1 MFCILNVDRL
11 WIHSETLVDFYSV
24 CVCMYGEREKR
35 QAVTLSSLCSAFLLL
50 LLGCYGNSSLR
61 GGLAILFQV
70 SPWTLPLLW
79 QNNYSPSWF
88 FNPQDADLMSFRPN
102 WTTGL
107 HEVHV
112 ESSTFTVNDPRFHHR
127 SDSHYYYQTHKCK
140 SCMKVSPINKSK
152 CGLFC
157 VCCNKKQG
165 INWLCL
171 LLTSFSILKPPK
183 KYG

>member
-1 MFCILNVDRL
+1 
-11 WIHSETLVDFYSV
+11 
-24 CVCMYGEREKR
+24 MYGEREKR

-107 HEVHV
+107 HVVHV
-112 ESSTFTVNDPRFHHR
+112 ESSAFTVNDPRFHHR

-157 VCCNKKQG
+157 VCCNKKQVT
-165 INWLCL
+165 NWLCL

-183 KYG
+183 KYS